1 MRRFATPVVLAIALV
16 LAIGCSPQG
25 TSDGG
30 GDGLHSVVPSVTGLS
45 LSAAEMTLDDAGYVI
60 GTVGG
65 DVDDPEAVVVE
76 QSPIASTSL
85 PWGGEVD
92 LVVAAP

>member
-1 MRRFATPVVLAIALV
+1 MRRFAAPVVLAIALV

-45 LSAAEMTLDDAGYVI
+45 LSSAEITLDDAGYIV
-60 GTVGG
+60 GTIEG
-65 DVDDPEAVVVE
+65 DIDDPDAVVIE
-76 QSPIASTSL
+76 QTPIASTSL